1 MTLLLYFL
9 SSFSVVIAVLIS
21 FFILSKADKRFLPF
35 ILLLYIGLITELI
48 NRYLDTIGMDSQ
60 ISTNIYA
67 LFEILLITWLFT
79 NWGFYKDPKRSIWL
93 VFLFIAVYVA
103 DIFFLPKLHYYTP
116 YFNIFSSLV
125 LVIMSILTINKVI
138 LDENKSLVK
147 SATFL
152 ICIAFI
158 IHFTNLALV
167 EIFYI
172 YGLTQGITL
181 AARIYDIFQVMN
193 LVTNLIYALAIIWIP
208 RKYSLI

>member
-1 MTLLLYFL
+1 
-9 SSFSVVIAVLIS
+9 
-21 FFILSKADKRFLPF
+21 
-35 ILLLYIGLITELI
+35 
-48 NRYLDTIGMDSQ
+48 MD
-60 ISTNIYA
+60 IYPSTNIYSLA
-67 LFEILLITWLFT
+67 EILLITWQFV
-79 NWGFYKDPKRSIWL
+79 NWNFFKDPKTGMGLSL
-93 VFLFIAVYVA
+93 LFICVYVA
-103 DIFFLPKLHYYTP
+103 DIFFLPRLHNYTP
-116 YFNIFSSLV
+116 YFNIICSLV

-138 LDENKSLVK
+138 LEENKSLVK

-181 AARIYDIFQVMN
+181 ADRIYDIFQVMN